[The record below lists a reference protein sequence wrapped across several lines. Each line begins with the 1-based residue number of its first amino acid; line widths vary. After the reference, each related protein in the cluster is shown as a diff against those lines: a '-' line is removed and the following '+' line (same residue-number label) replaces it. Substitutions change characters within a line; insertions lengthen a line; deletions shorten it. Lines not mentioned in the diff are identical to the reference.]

1 MEALDSLEVG
11 PVQQGL
17 SLESLEPLEPL
28 ESLEPLERPLER
40 PLSQE
45 SLESLEPLERPAS
58 GREEKLPS
66 TESLERAATGAAASC
81 SPSLQPRGTRYP
93 SCGRSHVLR
102 GACAEH
108 APTHP

>member
-11 PVQQGL
+11 PVQQSL

-58 GREEKLPS
+58 GRQEKRPS
-66 TESLERAATGAAASC
+66 TKSLKRSTTGAASC
-81 SPSLQPRGTRYP
+81 CPSL
-93 SCGRSHVLR
+93 
-102 GACAEH
+102 
-108 APTHP
+108 